1 MDVFLIPD
9 HCSASEVITCLE
21 KQHAMTKEQS
31 LESHFSLLDT
41 MDWRLYH
48 AGYRL
53 EVYENHSALLLIEA
67 MHPLITLSF
76 CKPIA
81 SAKDLD
87 PLLYDRIGSLLGN
100 RSLFPRA
107 NIHSHSLGFKIL
119 DSQNQAS
126 VALTLDALNIPDTS
140 ASPIHV
146 VRFVPL
152 QESKTEIENIKQT
165 LLDIGLKISAHSLY
179 EQVFL
184 TLEIQLG
191 AYSSKVIPKLTK
203 RMPVE
208 KAAAIIF
215 KKLHKVILANVNG
228 IIQDIDNEF
237 LHDFRTSIRRTR
249 SALSL
254 FKDHLNVSTTHFRK
268 EFQHLGKRSNTLRD
282 LDVFLENQSDI
293 HSLLPGD
300 LSKGLLSFF
309 NDLETHRQTELK
321 KGIKTLTGKRF
332 KRLQAEWS
340 EFIELLLQNPSNTLI
355 KEVADQ
361 IIHKRYS
368 KVLQMGAALSEN
380 SGNDEFHQL
389 RIQCKKLR
397 YALEFFYH
405 LYPAKNIS
413 RQIKILKSL
422 QDHLGLLN
430 DKHVHSEYLLQ
441 KINSQPAPSIP
452 TAASLGGVITRLH
465 ADSITLRRDFDKVW
479 TSFYKTATLKQVQ
492 KLYAPNIAE

>member
-9 HCSASEVITCLE
+9 HCSASDVITLLE

-31 LESHFSLLDT
+31 FESHFSLLDT
-41 MDWRLYH
+41 MDWRLYQ

-53 EVYENHSALLLIEA
+53 EAYENHSALLLIES
-67 MHPLITLSF
+67 MHPLITVSS
-76 CKPIA
+76 CKLIA

-87 PLLYDRIGSLLGN
+87 PLLSDRIGSLLGN

-107 NIHSHSLGFKIL
+107 NIHSFSLGYKIL
-119 DSQNQAS
+119 NSQDQAT
-126 VALTLDALNIPDTS
+126 VALTLDTLNMPDTS
-140 ASPIHV
+140 VAPFHV
-146 VRFVPL
+146 IRFVPL
-152 QESKTEIENIKQT
+152 QESKTEIEKIKKT
-165 LLDIGLKISAHSLY
+165 LLDSGLKISAHSLY
-179 EQVFL
+179 EQIFR
-184 TLEIQLG
+184 TLEIQPG
-191 AYSSKVIPKLTK
+191 SYSSKVIPKLTK
-203 RMPVE
+203 KMPVE
-208 KAAAIIF
+208 EAAAVIF
-215 KKLHKVILANVNG
+215 KELNKVSRANING

-254 FKDHLNVSTTHFRK
+254 FKDHLNVSYPHFRK
-268 EFQHLGKRSNTLRD
+268 EFQHLGRRSNPLRD
-282 LDVFLENQSDI
+282 LDVFLENQGDI
-293 HSLLPGD
+293 LSLLPEI
-300 LSKGLLSFF
+300 LAKGLLPFF
-309 NDLETHRQTELK
+309 KDLQTHRQTEHK
-321 KGIKTLTGKRF
+321 KVVRTLSGKRF
-332 KRLQAEWS
+332 KHLQAEWTA
-340 EFIELLLQNPSNTLI
+340 FIERLLQNPSNILI

-368 KVLQMGAALSEN
+368 KVLQRGATLSEY
-380 SGNDEFHQL
+380 SSNDEFHQL

-405 LYPAKNIS
+405 LYPPKNIS

-441 KINSQPAPSIP
+441 KINSQPAPSIQ

-465 ADSITLRRDFDKVW
+465 ADSVTLRREFKKAW
-479 TSFYKTATLKQVQ
+479 SAFSKTASLKQVQ
-492 KLYAPNIAE
+492 QLYAPPCTE